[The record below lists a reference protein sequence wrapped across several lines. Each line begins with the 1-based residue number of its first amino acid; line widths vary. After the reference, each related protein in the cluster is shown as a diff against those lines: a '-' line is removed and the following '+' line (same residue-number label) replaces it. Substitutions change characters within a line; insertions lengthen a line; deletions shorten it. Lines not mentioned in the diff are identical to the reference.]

1 MDASSLSNITQAEF
15 ENHVEQAILSLPVD
29 PADSTMRIPTGPIK
43 TPGTSTPEPAH
54 STSADLIK
62 ATDVES
68 PASLLQPG
76 LSFPDATKAF
86 FQRSTDSVERVVS
99 KPLDAIGRIFD
110 QFENENIPLT
120 PPVRSNSNSSS
131 LRHSRRSQKSYPG
144 TQPRSDSFNFNQQD
158 PRNNQPNGRAVDPY
172 AGLYVSDSMSAD
184 QVSTEIERH
193 HEERRL
199 AALEVSSRSE
209 KHCISS

>member
-15 ENHVEQAILSLPVD
+15 ENHVEQAILSLPMD
-29 PADSTMRIPTGPIK
+29 PADSTMRIPTGPIR
-43 TPGTSTPEPAH
+43 TTGTSTPEPAH

-86 FQRSTDSVERVVS
+86 LQRSTDSVERIVS

-110 QFENENIPLT
+110 QFENENIPLP

-131 LRHSRRSQKSYPG
+131 LRHSRRNPKSYPG
-144 TQPRSDSFNFNQQD
+144 TQPRSDSLSYQQD
-158 PRNNQPNGRAVDPY
+158 PRNNQSDGRAVDPY

-193 HEERRL
+193 HEEQRL
-199 AALEVSSRSE
+199 AALEV
-209 KHCISS
+209 IY